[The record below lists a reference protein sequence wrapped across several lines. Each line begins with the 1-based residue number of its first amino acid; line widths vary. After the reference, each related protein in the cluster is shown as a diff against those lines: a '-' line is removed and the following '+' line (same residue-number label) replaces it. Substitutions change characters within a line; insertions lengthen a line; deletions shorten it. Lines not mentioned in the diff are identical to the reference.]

1 MPQEYAEVKYLKNTM
16 LCDLEVEVN
25 YQIKKGFR
33 IYGQIQITPTSFIQ
47 AMIKLPRRP
56 FSTGK

>member
-16 LCDLEVEVN
+16 LRDLEVEVN
-25 YQIKKGFR
+25 YQIEKGFR
-33 IYGQIQITPTSFIQ
+33 IYGQIQITSTGFIQ

-56 FSTGK
+56 FNTGK